1 MPTVFEFACKL
12 SNSFVRIS
20 CAAFLTHE
28 CKKFLKNKN
37 LAWQR
42 AIFLISKYIPSQKV
56 WC

>member
-28 CKKFLKNKN
+28 CKKFLKKV
-37 LAWQR
+37 
-42 AIFLISKYIPSQKV
+42 KPSLTNG
-56 WC
+56 CFSDF